1 MTISRRTLC
10 AILLAGAAI
19 PQAAIGQDFHELRR
33 MRLERSTVETQPSQR
48 VVRQKT
54 EVIRERTETVR
65 QPVSKRAPRPAP
77 EQRAPSWS
85 VQAGS
90 DLQSTLNAWS
100 ERAGWKLLWQSDFVY
115 EINSGSTFQGSFHDS
130 VKALILAMRDVRP
143 TPTVTFYGGNR
154 TLVLSNDGRGTTD

>member
-10 AILLAGAAI
+10 TILLATAAL
-19 PQAAIGQDFHELRR
+19 PQAVAAQDFDELRR
-33 MRLERSTVETQPSQR
+33 MRLERATTESQATRQR
-48 VVRQKT
+48 VV
-54 EVIRERTETVR
+54 RERTETVR
-65 QPVSKRAPRPAP
+65 ERVVRERPARAAKPAP
-77 EQRAPSWS
+77 EPRAPSWT

-130 VKALILAMRDVRP
+130 VKALILAMKDVRP
-143 TPTVTFYGGNR
+143 TPTATFYGGNR
-154 TLVLSNDGRGTTD
+154 TLVLSNDGRGSTD